1 MWSIGIDT
9 PEEHG
14 RQGSQRDKA
23 AEHNYAV
30 AAAVAPVN
38 GAAEIETAPI
48 QILFDTLQQWLRQRP
63 PLLFLHARSYLPA
76 LERMLFRFRFWF
88 GLRRMLR

>member
-1 MWSIGIDT
+1 MA
-9 PEEHG
+9 G
-14 RQGSQRDKA
+14 RAVRGDKA

-38 GAAEIETAPI
+38 GAAEIETALI
-48 QILFDTLQQWLRQRP
+48 QILFDTLQQRFRQRA
-63 PLLFLHARSYLPA
+63 PLLFLHTHSYLPA
-76 LERMLFRFRFWF
+76 FERLWFWLRFWF